1 MNDLQGS
8 DSAEDSPAGRR
19 PSGGAAALDTAKLLI
34 YIMLSSLMKV
44 HMQYFSPEAM
54 QAIAENEKELLKNLR
69 ELDEDVNINDLV
81 ISLFQKE
88 RLH

>member
-8 DSAEDSPAGRR
+8 DS
-19 PSGGAAALDTAKLLI
+19 GAAALDTSKLLI

-54 QAIAENEKELLKNLR
+54 QAIAENEKELLKSLR

-88 RLH
+88 KLH

>member
-1 MNDLQGS
+1 
-8 DSAEDSPAGRR
+8 
-19 PSGGAAALDTAKLLI
+19 
-34 YIMLSSLMKV
+34 MLSSLMKV

>member
-1 MNDLQGS
+1 MNTPDIQDS
-8 DSAEDSPAGRR
+8 DS
-19 PSGGAAALDTAKLLI
+19 GAAALDTAKLVI

-54 QAIAENEKELLKNLR
+54 QAIAENEKELLKSLR
-69 ELDEDVNINDLV
+69 ELDEGVNINDLV

-88 RLH
+88 RMH